1 LKPFDERGNFRPFAD
16 LNGLRSLAMRGAG
29 VTVFSSGLG
38 LAIQIFS
45 TVVLARLLAPVDF
58 GLVTMVTT
66 FSLLL
71 VNFGVNGFT
80 EAVIQWNE
88 IQDDLVSNLFWIN
101 LGVGIALTIAFAG
114 AGTLLTRFYHD
125 PLVARVAEAISL
137 TILIT
142 SASVQHLALL
152 KRAMQFSAIAV
163 NDIFARAVSVILTII
178 LAFAGWGYWAL
189 VAGLIAQPLST
200 CIGAWCLCRWIPRL
214 PPLWSD
220 SRSTFMDVSP

>member
-1 LKPFDERGNFRPFAD
+1 MSSRVVRRGFLKPFDEHGNFRPTAD

-29 VTVFSSGLG
+29 ITVFSSILS
-38 LAIQIFS
+38 LAIQIIS
-45 TVVLARLLAPVDF
+45 TVVLARLLAPADF
-58 GLVTMVTT
+58 GLVAMVTT

-88 IQDDLVSNLFWIN
+88 IQHDLVSNLFWIN

-125 PLVARVAEAISL
+125 PLVARVAEAISP

-152 KRAMQFSAIAV
+152 K
-163 NDIFARAVSVILTII
+163 
-178 LAFAGWGYWAL
+178 
-189 VAGLIAQPLST
+189 
-200 CIGAWCLCRWIPRL
+200 
-214 PPLWSD
+214 
-220 SRSTFMDVSP
+220 